1 MAILK
6 DMLSSGKRLV
16 VFEVQKHLNS
26 PSWLHNMRDFVEH
39 TDADWGNQPEG
50 VESFDERLKK
60 NLSLFTGYKFLE
72 TSRGN
77 SNDISALARQTPYL
91 IESFKRAWIRD
102 GRVPN
107 FILVDKYYAWLDVSL
122 VTFRNF
128 DIIYGAVTNNNE
140 LLNYVNWDGMSNYTT
155 GKYCFPLEPG
165 AELMLSPISPAIG

>member
-1 MAILK
+1 
-6 DMLSSGKRLV
+6 
-16 VFEVQKHLNS
+16 
-26 PSWLHNMRDFVEH
+26 MRDFVEH

-107 FILVDKYYAWLDVSL
+107 FVLVDKYYAWLDVSL

-128 DIIYGAVTNNNE
+128 DIIYGAVTNNNVRE
-140 LLNYVNWDGMSNYTT
+140 ADER
-155 GKYCFPLEPG
+155 GK
-165 AELMLSPISPAIG
+165 LMRQAAALYERKDKRISKVY

>member
-60 NLSLFTGYKFLE
+60 ICLYLP
-72 TSRGN
+72 
-77 SNDISALARQTPYL
+77 DISSWRL
-91 IESFKRAWIRD
+91 
-102 GRVPN
+102 
-107 FILVDKYYAWLDVSL
+107 
-122 VTFRNF
+122 
-128 DIIYGAVTNNNE
+128 
-140 LLNYVNWDGMSNYTT
+140 
-155 GKYCFPLEPG
+155 PG
-165 AELMLSPISPAIG
+165 GIAMISRL

>member
-1 MAILK
+1 M
-6 DMLSSGKRLV
+6 
-16 VFEVQKHLNS
+16 
-26 PSWLHNMRDFVEH
+26 EH

-107 FILVDKYYAWLDVSL
+107 FVLVDKYYAWLDVSL
-122 VTFRNF
+122 VTFRNST
-128 DIIYGAVTNNNE
+128 YPS
-140 LLNYVNWDGMSNYTT
+140 GMAIRFSYHIQAHTPSSL
-155 GKYCFPLEPG
+155 FP
-165 AELMLSPISPAIG
+165 